1 MFFLLEFVLF
11 KNASHS
17 KDLSHK
23 QTTCTATKSRYKK
36 SIQIYKRIKNI
47 CKTRL
52 FSLENKIQKNGSEK
66 EIEREKEKCKIRI
79 GKNKVLKR
87 RYSQN

>member
-36 SIQIYKRIKNI
+36 VYKFTKELKIYAKQDCFHLRTKSRRTAVKKKLRERKRNVK
-47 CKTRL
+47 
-52 FSLENKIQKNGSEK
+52 
-66 EIEREKEKCKIRI
+66 
-79 GKNKVLKR
+79 
-87 RYSQN
+87 